1 MANKLIANYQDLD
14 FSQFAYLMAPQT
26 RIFFVGIGGIS
37 MSGLAELAQDQ
48 GLVVAGS
55 DRARGYRIKDLERRG
70 IKVYCPQAAENIEAF
85 KPQAVVYTA
94 AIAPDNP
101 ELVKARDLGLP
112 CLERSKWLG
121 LVNRTYPQVIN
132 VAGTNGKSTTTA
144 MCSYILL
151 DAGLDP
157 TIHLGAEL
165 DRLNS
170 TVHTGRGDL
179 MVSEACEFNLSFY
192 AFYSTITAILNLGH
206 DHVDI
211 FPQMEDVLEAF
222 AGYIL
227 RQAEGTK
234 LVLPSFDPY
243 IPQLLDLVEAQ
254 KPGWLDQLDL
264 YYFGYPE
271 DKPCPDLAIR
281 HLSYEAGLP
290 IFELAYQ
297 GEPVGSFHLAVPGRF
312 NVENA
317 AAAILLCKLAGA
329 SFETASKSLA
339 NFKGAEGRF
348 TLAGHYQ
355 GALLVNDYAHHPDS
369 IKATLAAAEEI
380 PHQRLFACFQPIT
393 YSRAKGLFPEFVKAL
408 KDQAHPILLEV
419 FDDREKDRGF
429 SSAHIAEEINK
440 QGGSALFFASKE
452 ALEVYLRDTLAKGDL
467 VILMG
472 QDIRQVGDSLA
483 NRQDHFHQHVGLADG
498 KIQP

>member
-1 MANKLIANYQDLD
+1 MANKLIEHYQDLD
-14 FSQFAYLMAPQT
+14 FAQYKYLMSPQT
-26 RIFFVGIGGIS
+26 RVFFVGIGGIS

-55 DRARGYRIKDLERRG
+55 DRARGYRIDDLEKRG
-70 IKVYCPQAAENIEAF
+70 IKVYSPQMAENLEDF

-94 AIAPDNP
+94 AIPPDNP
-101 ELVKARDLGLP
+101 ELLKARELGLP

-211 FPQMEDVLEAF
+211 FPEMDDVLEAF

-234 LVLPSFDPY
+234 LILPSFDPY
-243 IPQLLDLVEAQ
+243 IPQLLDLVETQ
-254 KPGWLDQLDL
+254 SPGWLDQLDL
-264 YYFGYPE
+264 YYFGYPGDPQE
-271 DKPCPDLAIR
+271 PDLAINSL
-281 HLSYEAGLP
+281 HYDGGLP
-290 IFELAYQ
+290 VFNLSYQ
-297 GEPVGSFHLAVPGRF
+297 GEDLGSFRLAVPGRF

-317 AAAILLCKLAGA
+317 AAAVLLCKLAGA
-329 SFETASKSLA
+329 SFATAKKSLA
-339 NFKGAEGRF
+339 SFKGAEGRF
-348 TLAGHYQ
+348 TVAGHYQ
-355 GALLVNDYAHHPDS
+355 GALIVNDYAHHPDS
-369 IKATLAAAEEI
+369 IKVTLAAAEEI
-380 PHQRLFACFQPIT
+380 PHERIFACFQPIT
-393 YSRAKGLFPEFVKAL
+393 YSRAKGLFPEFVEAL
-408 KDQAHPILLEV
+408 KGQAHPILLEV
-419 FDDREKDRGF
+419 FDDREKDRSF

-440 QGGSALFFASKE
+440 QGGSALFFASKQE
-452 ALEVYLRDTLAKGDL
+452 LEDYLRNELTKGDL

-483 NRQDHFHQHVGLADG
+483 DRHDHFHNHQGL
-498 KIQP
+498 KPELRP